1 MLFKNLSFSFFKME
15 IFSNYQCLE
24 INQDN
29 SLFIEVCHHLSK
41 SIPYSFHS
49 LSPKSS
55 LEWTSPS
62 TNASGAGWHGGR
74 PPLAKLSKNK
84 FLPETGPCSS
94 WANTF
99 TKFCEQLD
107 LRNILIGLPEG
118 FIHSFQTYKM
128 LPCLTAFLWSG
139 HVVQVT
145 LTLAYSFEWVRNS
158 SCKSSTGRLTISLPK
173 ISSFSCKF

>member
-1 MLFKNLSFSFFKME
+1 MPPSLQIYSVFFLFTFSK
-15 IFSNYQCLE
+15 IIPGVNFS
-24 INQDN
+24 INK
-29 SLFIEVCHHLSK
+29 CK
-41 SIPYSFHS
+41 
-49 LSPKSS
+49 
-55 LEWTSPS
+55 W
-62 TNASGAGWHGGR
+62 GR
-74 PPLAKLSKNK
+74 VTWRKTPLAKLSKNK

-118 FIHSFQTYKM
+118 FIHIFQTYKM

-145 LTLAYSFEWVRNS
+145 LTLVYSFKWVKNS
-158 SCKSSTGRLTISLPK
+158 SCKSSTGRLTIGLPK
-173 ISSFSCKF
+173 ISSFSNKF